1 LVSVQAV
8 EEFLLVAA
16 VCMIVV
22 GLWPGPWRVSIGL
35 EARDDERIKGIK
47 EAIDILEHE
56 LARLEPVEPEPR
68 TDRLLRRFRTLVQP
82 SR

>member
-1 LVSVQAV
+1 MSVQAV
-8 EEFLLVAA
+8 EEILLVAA

-22 GLWPGPWRVSIGL
+22 GLWPGPWRVSLSL
-35 EARDDERIKGIK
+35 EAGDEQRIKGIK

-56 LARLEPVEPEPR
+56 LALLETAEPEPD
-68 TDRLLRRFRTLVQP
+68 TDRLLRRLRTLVQP

>member
-1 LVSVQAV
+1 MSVQAV
-8 EEFLLVAA
+8 EEIVLVTA

-22 GLWPGPWRVSIGL
+22 GLWPGPWRVSLGL
-35 EARDDERIKGIK
+35 KAGDEQRIKGIK

-56 LARLEPVEPEPR
+56 LALLEPVEPEPR
-68 TDRLLRRFRTLVQP
+68 SDRLLRLLRTLVQP

>member
-1 LVSVQAV
+1 MSVQAV
-8 EEFLLVAA
+8 EEILLIAA

-35 EARDDERIKGIK
+35 KAGDEARIKGIK

-56 LARLEPVEPEPR
+56 LAVLEPVTPEPR
-68 TDRLLRRFRTLVQP
+68 TDRLLRLLRTLVQP